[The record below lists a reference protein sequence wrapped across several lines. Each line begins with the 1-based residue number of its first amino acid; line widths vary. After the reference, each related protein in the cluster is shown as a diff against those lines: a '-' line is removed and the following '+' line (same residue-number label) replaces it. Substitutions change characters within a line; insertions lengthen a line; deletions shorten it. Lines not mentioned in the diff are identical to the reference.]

1 MGYCLYKVGCKGPV
15 TYNACSA
22 TRWNEGLSFPIQSG
36 HGCIGCSEDAFW
48 DKGSFYDHLT
58 TIRPPGLSGIEGTA
72 DQIGLGLAAVAG
84 AGIAAHAAISAIKQA
99 RSKSAQRQ
107 GERGGGIV
115 MAAYQTQGFTLD
127 NSGKRIVV
135 DPITRIEGHLRIEV
149 NVDKDNVIRNAVS
162 TGTMWRGLEVILKG
176 RDPRDAWAFAE
187 RICGVC
193 TGVHAL
199 ASVRAVEDAIGIQI
213 PKNANIIRNLMH
225 ATLYAQD
232 HLVHFYHL
240 HALDWVDVVSALK
253 ADPKRTSEIQQ
264 SISNHPNSSP
274 GYFREV
280 QNRLKKFVE
289 SGQLGIFANA
299 YWGHPAYK
307 LPPEVNLL
315 ATTHYLEALDFQKD
329 IVKIQTIFGGKNP
342 HPNWLVGGVPSP
354 LNVDGTGAVGA
365 INMALLNF
373 VGDICNRTAE
383 FIDQVYI
390 PDLLAI
396 AGFYKDWAKWG
407 GGLSSQNVMS
417 YGEFP
422 EIANDYSNASLGLPS
437 GVIIG
442 GDLKNVQEV
451 DLKDPDAGPG
461 VGHALLVQ
469 VRRRIEGPAP
479 VRRRDRGE
487 LRARA
492 EHQGHAH
499 RHQGA
504 RRGRQVLVGQV
515 AALERP
521 CGRGRT
527 ARALPRGLRA
537 RPAGH
542 QGAGRRRAQGAR
554 RADHGAVLD
563 AGPHRGARPG
573 VPVGR
578 AQDEEVLRRAH
589 RQHQGR
595 RSRDRQHRE
604 MGAVELAGRVQ
615 GRRADA
621 KRRAAR
627 SATGSRSR
635 TPGSTSTRPSCRRRG
650 TPDRATPRA
659 RSAPTRR
666 RCSTRRWR
674 SPSSRSRS
682 CAPSTASIPASR
694 ARRT

>member
-1 MGYCLYKVGCKGPV
+1 
-15 TYNACSA
+15 
-22 TRWNEGLSFPIQSG
+22 
-36 HGCIGCSEDAFW
+36 
-48 DKGSFYDHLT
+48 
-58 TIRPPGLSGIEGTA
+58 
-72 DQIGLGLAAVAG
+72 
-84 AGIAAHAAISAIKQA
+84 
-99 RSKSAQRQ
+99 
-107 GERGGGIV
+107 
-115 MAAYQTQGFTLD
+115 MAAYPTQGFTLD

-176 RDPRDAWAFAE
+176 RDPRDAWAFTE

-253 ADPKRTSEIQQ
+253 ADPKKTSEVQQ

-365 INMALLNF
+365 NNMALLNF
-373 VGDICNRTAE
+373 VGDICERTAV
-383 FIDQVYI
+383 FVDQVYI

-396 AGFYKDWAKWG
+396 AGFYKDWAQWG
-407 GGLSSQNVMS
+407 GGLSNQNVMA

-422 EIANDYSNASLGLPS
+422 EIANDYSDASLGLPS

-442 GDLKNVQEV
+442 GDMKNVQEV
-451 DLKDPDAGPG
+451 DVKDPAQIQEWVTHAWYKYADESKGLHPFDGVTDASFAIGPNTKG
-461 VGHALLVQ
+461 TRTDIQEIDEGAKYSWVKSPRWKGHAVEVGPLARYLV
-469 VRRRIEGPAP
+469 AY
-479 VRRRDRGE
+479 
-487 LRARA
+487 A
-492 EHQGHAH
+492 
-499 RHQGA
+499 
-504 RRGRQVLVGQV
+504 RGRQDIMEQV
-515 AALERP
+515 DSTLRALDVP
-521 CGRGRT
+521 ISALFSTLGRT
-527 ARALPRGLRA
+527 AARGLECQWAAHRMKKYYNDLIA
-537 RPAGH
+537 NIKAGDLATANTEKWEPSSWPIEC
-542 QGAGRRRAQGAR
+542 QGAGRCEAPRGALGHWIKIKNTR
-554 RADHGAVLD
+554 IDLYQAVVPTTWN
-563 AGPHRGARPG
+563 AGPR
-573 VPVGR
+573 
-578 AQDEEVLRRAH
+578 
-589 RQHQGR
+589 
-595 RSRDRQHRE
+595 
-604 MGAVELAGRVQ
+604 
-615 GRRADA
+615 DA
-621 KRRAAR
+621 KGQIGPYEAALLNTPM
-627 SATGSRSR
+627 AKPEQPVEILR
-635 TPGSTSTRPSCRRRG
+635 TIHSFDPCLACASHVI
-650 TPDRATPRA
+650 
-659 RSAPTRR
+659 
-666 RCSTRRWR
+666 
-674 SPSSRSRS
+674 SPEGEELVSVKIR
-682 CAPSTASIPASR
+682 
-694 ARRT
+694 